1 MLGWQRLE
9 SRPGIGPQQRALGQ
23 GDHKA
28 MGSGA
33 TTQTMDGTS
42 GPARLNAALP
52 RSAGFRTRNY
62 ACAVALV
69 LAVVGGCTNYRPYI
83 PESEGHIESPKGTG
97 KASAPIPPPARTST
111 FVPAP
116 KPVAKPQTYTVVVNE
131 VPVKDLL
138 LALARDTKQNI
149 DVHAGLTGLVSLN
162 AINETLPAILERVSK
177 QVNMRYRT
185 EGNTIIVAPD
195 MAYVKT
201 YRIGYVNMTRDTT
214 STIGVTGE
222 IGSGVGASAGTASAS
237 AGGASGSS
245 TVVRTTSRND
255 FWDQLRENIRS
266 ILNSTRLQS
275 LDAQARAERLALVK
289 QEQELRAK
297 QMEAAS
303 RAGQGAP
310 TLASSVIAATGG
322 AQRTSLLPD
331 DVVVNPISGT
341 VTVNATEKQ
350 HQLVQQ
356 HINSIVASMQRQVL
370 IEATI
375 VEVQLANNYQA
386 GIDWSRVS
394 QSGGIAFTQALLG
407 SNLST
412 APFFALFYNQ
422 NNQRQGQVQLT
433 VKLLEQF
440 GNTRVLS
447 SPKLMALNN
456 QTALLK
462 VVDNVVYFE
471 IQSQTTQAQTTA
483 LSTTTTT
490 PKTVAVGVVMAVTP
504 QIGDDQRVS
513 LAVRPTIT
521 RLNPQQP
528 FVNDPNPNLCDP
540 PGNQSNCIPN
550 PVPQIQ
556 TREMESV
563 LQVGNGQVVV
573 LGGLMQD
580 ESQRTRDQLPFVGN
594 VPDVGEAF
602 AYRQDQ
608 VFKSELVIFL
618 RTTIVPNPSLESDEL
633 KFFQRFLPK
642 PETPPD
648 LSSVPSVLRPPPD
661 EILPKAKPAA
671 Q

>member
-1 MLGWQRLE
+1 ME
-9 SRPGIGPQQRALGQ
+9 SATASEAMSSPSASAVSNAQSLKPGIFRVRL
-23 GDHKA
+23 
-28 MGSGA
+28 
-33 TTQTMDGTS
+33 
-42 GPARLNAALP
+42 PA
-52 RSAGFRTRNY
+52 F
-62 ACAVALV
+62 AVAV
-69 LAVVGGCTNYRPYI
+69 VIAVGGGCTAYRPYI
-83 PESEGHIESPKGTG
+83 PESEGHIE
-97 KASAPIPPPARTST
+97 KAKAEAPASKDIPAPARVST
-111 FVPAP
+111 FVPPP
-116 KPVAKPQTYTVVVNE
+116 KPAPKPQTYTVVVNE

-149 DVHAGLTGLVSLN
+149 DIHAGLTGLVSLN

-185 EGNTIIVAPD
+185 EGNTIIVSPD
-195 MAYVKT
+195 VSYVKT
-201 YRIGYVNMTRDTT
+201 YRIGYVNMVRDTT
-214 STIGVTGE
+214 STIGVVGE
-222 IGSGVGASAGTASAS
+222 IVASAG
-237 AGGASGSS
+237 AGGSSSAAVAGGGGGSS
-245 TVVRTTSRND
+245 TIVKTTSRND
-255 FWDQLRENIRS
+255 FWEQLRENIRS

-331 DVVVNPISGT
+331 DVVVNAIAGT

-350 HQLVQQ
+350 HQLIQQ
-356 HINSIVASMQRQVL
+356 HIDSIVTSMQRQVL

-407 SNLST
+407 GNLST

-422 NNQRQGQVQLT
+422 NNQREGQVQLT

-471 IQSQTTQAQTTA
+471 IKSDTTQAQTTA
-483 LSTTTTT
+483 VSTVTTT
-490 PKTVAVGVVMAVTP
+490 PKTVAVGVVMGVTP
-504 QIGDDQRVS
+504 QVGDDDRVS
-513 LAVRPTIT
+513 LTVRPSIT
-521 RLNPQQP
+521 RLNPRQP
-528 FVNDPNPNLCDP
+528 FVNDPNPTLCDVTRT
-540 PGNQSNCIPN
+540 NCLEN
-550 PVPQIQ
+550 PVPQVQ

-602 AYRQDQ
+602 AYRNDQ

-618 RTTIVPNPSLESDEL
+618 RTTIVPNPTLASDEL

-648 LSSVPSVLRPPPD
+648 LSSVPSILRPPPD
-661 EILPKAKPAA
+661 EMLPKPKPAGAA